1 MAAYSYHDEGV
12 WVSNGCHN
20 ATNYEV
26 VGASADSVG
35 VSQVGGDLVSVTIIV
50 SFILGNSFMVS
61 SSAVDS
67 KLNDHFLTHMGVGMS
82 S

>member
-35 VSQVGGDLVSVTIIV
+35 VSQVGGDLVSVTIIISLV
-50 SFILGNSFMVS
+50 F
-61 SSAVDS
+61 
-67 KLNDHFLTHMGVGMS
+67 
-82 S
+82 